1 MLALRMPASLSGLRV
16 MSVVV
21 FTLMSNIVIGLPMAV
36 IPIFVHSRLGFS
48 TILAGFAVSLQYLA
62 TFAVRSWTGRMV
74 DRTGAKQSVLAGL
87 VATVLSGV
95 LTTISGLVQHIPWLS
110 LATLLG
116 SRLLLGLAESLISIG
131 VMVWN
136 IERAGPARTAQ
147 VISWNGICSYGGIA
161 LGAPLGAVMALLPG
175 LMGGVTTLGMVSV
188 LVGLVGLGLCRG
200 FPPVVRVA
208 EPAPPIPF
216 ARVLL
221 RVLPY
226 GTVLALGS
234 LGFGAISSCLALY
247 YTAHNWNGAAAALSI
262 FGASFVAV
270 RLVFSREIN
279 RRGGSAVALVSLTVE
294 TMGLG
299 ALWLAPTSFL
309 AGLATGLTGA
319 GLSLVFPALGV
330 DAVARVG
337 PENRGAALGA
347 FAVFFD
353 VALGLSGPLLG
364 LVIQSVGYDPLF
376 GVCAVLC
383 AIGVAMLIVLRW
395 RLPSRRPPG

>member
-1 MLALRMPASLSGLRV
+1 